1 MSHSNFDHRHY
12 VVISADD
19 VSNIDFSQVLETSAD
34 TLRYSVDGTLTFV
47 KYERE
52 EDESMPSSVAAC
64 TSKSQE
70 YSHAEILAILNNEDQ
85 VWWEPIEETP

>member
-47 KYERE
+47 KYEG
-52 EDESMPSSVAAC
+52 DMPSSVTAC
-64 TSKSQE
+64 ISKSQE

-85 VWWEPIEETP
+85 VWWEPIEGMP

>member
-47 KYERE
+47 KYEG
-52 EDESMPSSVAAC
+52 DMPSSVTAC

-70 YSHAEILAILNNEDQ
+70 YSHAEILAILNAEDQ
-85 VWWEPIEETP
+85 VWWEPIEGMP